1 VGGHPLVGHSGEEA
15 RQLTAVR
22 QPQRRLELQQRLE
35 DEAAARDLGV
45 REGQPL
51 GPVLEVAEQK
61 NVDVD
66 GARAVADA
74 RLGPAELVLDLLARI
89 EQPLG
94 VE

>member
-1 VGGHPLVGHSGEEA
+1 MGGHPLIGHSGEEA

-35 DEAAARDLGV
+35 DEAPARHLRV
-45 REGQPL
+45 RERQPL
-51 GPVLEVAEQK
+51 RPVLEVAEQE
-61 NVDVD
+61 NVHVD